1 MSNRMY
7 RVQYYHFKYIPFF
20 LEFRVSISIS
30 CDFNLHLD
38 VSGDVDAAKFVDLLE
53 SMCPKNREHKNTSF

>member
-1 MSNRMY
+1 MSNRIQ
-7 RVQYYHFKYIPFF
+7 VTILSLHDQVHTFF

-30 CDFNLHLD
+30 CDFNLRLD

-53 SMCPKNREHKNTSF
+53 SMCLKTRA